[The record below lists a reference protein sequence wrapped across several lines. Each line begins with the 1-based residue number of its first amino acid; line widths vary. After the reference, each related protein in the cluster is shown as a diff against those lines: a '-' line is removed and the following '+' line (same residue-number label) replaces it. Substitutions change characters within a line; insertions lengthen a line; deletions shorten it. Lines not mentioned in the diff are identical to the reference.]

1 MSCAKKLKWLNQL
14 ICHLGCGLGGAPLEW
29 LKLES
34 SNFYTGSFVS
44 SISLVMTTYPKTCVM
59 YGYGHMT
66 QFKILGPIIFG
77 MSKAQHLSFATQ
89 IDRGE
94 Y

>member
-1 MSCAKKLKWLNQL
+1 
-14 ICHLGCGLGGAPLEW
+14 
-29 LKLES
+29 
-34 SNFYTGSFVS
+34 
-44 SISLVMTTYPKTCVM
+44 MTTYPKTCVM